1 MQHSCIIEI
10 LLIFVN
16 IIMEN
21 LISFSN
27 NLSGMVLMLS
37 LGLKHGIDPDHIAII
52 DGMTMKHNLQNSKWA
67 IWVGTLFA
75 IGHGLVFT
83 VVAMFISQM
92 SSVLNLP
99 YWLTA
104 IAEWIPILLLIMV
117 GLLNLRSLLSKQPHE
132 IIGWRTKLLPKKLI
146 TSSSPFAIILVGI
159 LFATVFDTT
168 SQAAAWGYVSSQQG
182 GIYLAASMGIIFT
195 IGMIITDTID
205 NRILHSLLNKSKN
218 PFFKNQYRLYLGWA
232 IVIMAFLM
240 AGYKITS
247 ILVPALSLSDR
258 TITLIGF
265 SFILIVLSAY
275 ILVLYKNSK
284 SKLNVS

>member
-1 MQHSCIIEI
+1 
-10 LLIFVN
+10 
-16 IIMEN
+16 MEN

-205 NRILHSLLNKSKN
+205 NRILYSLLNKSKN